1 MATPVKHDSNEDIF
15 RGQLFLFID
24 DKPFA
29 FAKTASLSVSS
40 SEVDVANKMMEGW
53 EASLYGK
60 NGYTI
65 SSDSLYTQKEGL
77 LSYDALLDKL
87 INKETVDFYLG
98 QVIKTEG
105 TNTGGKFAKDLTKKH
120 YTGTAM
126 ITSLDL
132 TSDDGEIAT
141 CSTSLKGVGALVPND
156 PVAPVTGG

>member
-1 MATPVKHDSNEDIF
+1 MADLPVKHDSNEDIF
-15 RGQLFLFID
+15 RGQLFLFVD
-24 DKPFA
+24 DQPIA
-29 FAKTASLSVSS
+29 YAKTAALNVTST
-40 SEVDVANKMMEGW
+40 EVDVSNKMMGGW

-65 SSDSLYTQKEGL
+65 SSDSLYTQKEGQ

-87 INKETVDFYLG
+87 IKKETVSFFLG
-98 QVIKTEG
+98 QVIKTEE
-105 TNTGGKFAKDLTKKH
+105 TNTGGKFAKDLTKKN

-156 PVAPVTGG
+156 PVAGG